1 MKSVIKV
8 SSKVIA
14 IKGSARLTDFRIAS
28 FKEKFQP
35 STFIDLKELN
45 CNEIYFAILSNPNKI
60 KDLKY
65 LDNLCNIL
73 SAEESF
79 EFLQEDHL
87 LVIPRI
93 GTISPWSSKAT
104 EILHN
109 CCLLYTSP
117 SPRDRQKDRM
127 PSSA

>member
-28 FKEKFQP
+28 FKAKFQP
-35 STFIDLKELN
+35 STSIELKELN
-45 CNEIYFAILSNPNKI
+45 CNEIYLASLNDISKAKDHNSLSK
-60 KDLKY
+60 LS
-65 LDNLCNIL
+65 NIL
-73 SAEESF
+73 SAEESCD
-79 EFLQEDHL
+79 FLQEDHL

-104 EILHN
+104 EILN
-109 CCLLYTSP
+109 N
-117 SPRDRQKDRM
+117 
-127 PSSA
+127 

>member
-14 IKGSARLTDFRIAS
+14 IKGSARLTDFRIES

-35 STFIDLKELN
+35 STSLDLKELN
-45 CNEIYFAILSNPNKI
+45 CNEIYFAYLSDTNKT
-60 KDLKY
+60 KDHNSFDELS
-65 LDNLCNIL
+65 NIL
-73 SAEESF
+73 SAEESCD
-79 EFLQEDHL
+79 FLEKDHL
-87 LVIPRI
+87 LIIPRI

-109 CCLLYTSP
+109 CGINWV
-117 SPRDRQKDRM
+117 DRIER
-127 PSSA
+127 